1 MKTPIP
7 LLAAAAAASTL
18 ALAAAGSAKA
28 QGWTSI
34 NQRQANLEARIDAG
48 VRSGDLTRVE
58 ARELRTALTD
68 LDRLEARYRAGGL
81 SQWERNDL
89 NRRFDALS
97 SRIRYDRHDR
107 QARWDDWRTPDGG
120 WMNINAR
127 QARLDRRIDQGLRNG
142 RLTPREA
149 ASLRAEYRSIARLEA
164 RYRASRGLS
173 NWERADLDRRFDAL
187 AARIRWERNDYARG
201 Y

>member
-18 ALAAAGSAKA
+18 ALAAGAAQA
-28 QGWTSI
+28 QGWTPI

-58 ARELRTALTD
+58 ARELRIALTD
-68 LDRLEARYRAGGL
+68 LDRLEARYRMGGL

-89 NRRFDALS
+89 DRRFDALS
-97 SRIRYDRHDR
+97 SRIRYDRHDG

-127 QARLDRRIDQGLRNG
+127 QARLDRRIERGLRNG

-164 RYRASRGLS
+164 RYRASGGLS
-173 NWERADLDRRFDAL
+173 SWERADLDRRFDAL